1 MYVEQLDSIREVAH
15 GQVDVAVSC
24 RQAMVSP
31 VHAASNATRSFHRG
45 REEVAVCS
53 REPACDVQ
61 RLKSSPSQ
69 AKSRRSIPSR
79 YASDDCSAEKT
90 PKHSVSARPPLARR
104 KFITKA
110 CSLSKVQPNSRT
122 LSKVPLPKV
131 LPKVILPS
139 AVKWCIVQG
148 GGREEERK
156 RGREGGGRA
165 AVIASAD
172 CSTGSVHTLIQFSHA
187 MLGTKKKERE
197 RQKQPWGDIT
207 TGRSQS
213 CTLTIECRHTAHVTA
228 TIPSFY
234 SFL

>member
-45 REEVAVCS
+45 REIVAVCS

-104 KFITKA
+104 KFIMKA

-148 GGREEERK
+148 GGREEER
-156 RGREGGGRA
+156 EGGGGPR
-165 AVIASAD
+165 
-172 CSTGSVHTLIQFSHA
+172 
-187 MLGTKKKERE
+187 
-197 RQKQPWGDIT
+197 
-207 TGRSQS
+207 
-213 CTLTIECRHTAHVTA
+213 
-228 TIPSFY
+228 
-234 SFL
+234 

>member
-45 REEVAVCS
+45 REKVAVCS
-53 REPACDVQ
+53 REPACGVQ

-104 KFITKA
+104 KFIMKA

-156 RGREGGGRA
+156 RGREGGKGRGNSISRLLYRLCTHITSILSRYA
-165 AVIASAD
+165 RYEEER
-172 CSTGSVHTLIQFSHA
+172 
-187 MLGTKKKERE
+187 ERE

>member
-31 VHAASNATRSFHRG
+31 VHAASTATRSFHRG
-45 REEVAVCS
+45 REKVAVCS

-104 KFITKA
+104 KFIMKA

-148 GGREEERK
+148 GGREEER
-156 RGREGGGRA
+156 EGGGGA

-172 CSTGSVHTLIQFSHA
+172 CSTGSVHTLLQFSHA

-197 RQKQPWGDIT
+197 RETEAALGGYHNRPF
-207 TGRSQS
+207 
-213 CTLTIECRHTAHVTA
+213 TIMYANHRMPPHGACHGHHP
-228 TIPSFY
+228 I
-234 SFL
+234 FL

>member
-31 VHAASNATRSFHRG
+31 VHAASTATRSFHRG
-45 REEVAVCS
+45 REKVAVCS

-104 KFITKA
+104 KFIMKA

-156 RGREGGGRA
+156 RGREGGGEGPR
-165 AVIASAD
+165 
-172 CSTGSVHTLIQFSHA
+172 
-187 MLGTKKKERE
+187 
-197 RQKQPWGDIT
+197 
-207 TGRSQS
+207 
-213 CTLTIECRHTAHVTA
+213 
-228 TIPSFY
+228 
-234 SFL
+234 

>member
-45 REEVAVCS
+45 REKVAVCS
-53 REPACDVQ
+53 REPACGVQ

-104 KFITKA
+104 KFIMKA

-122 LSKVPLPKV
+122 LSKVPLLKV

-156 RGREGGGRA
+156 RGREGGKGRGNSISRLLYRLCTHITSILSRYA
-165 AVIASAD
+165 RYEE
-172 CSTGSVHTLIQFSHA
+172 
-187 MLGTKKKERE
+187 ERE
-197 RQKQPWGDIT
+197 RERETEAALGGYHNRPF
-207 TGRSQS
+207 
-213 CTLTIECRHTAHVTA
+213 TIMYANHRMPPHGACHGHHP
-228 TIPSFY
+228 I
-234 SFL
+234 FL